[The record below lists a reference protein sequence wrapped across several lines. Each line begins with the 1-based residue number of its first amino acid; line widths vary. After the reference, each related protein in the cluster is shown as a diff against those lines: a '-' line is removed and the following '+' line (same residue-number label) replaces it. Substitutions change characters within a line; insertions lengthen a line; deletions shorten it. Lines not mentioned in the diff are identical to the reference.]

1 MISRKVF
8 TEKYNVW
15 HGMPWRMVGEAKNA
29 ALDVCM
35 ARLNAWRES
44 ERVTIITIQEESF
57 ESENSDYSPFWVKLV
72 VIFDD
77 VEAEV
82 RMP

>member
-15 HGMPWRMVGEAKNA
+15 HGMPWRMGGEAKKA